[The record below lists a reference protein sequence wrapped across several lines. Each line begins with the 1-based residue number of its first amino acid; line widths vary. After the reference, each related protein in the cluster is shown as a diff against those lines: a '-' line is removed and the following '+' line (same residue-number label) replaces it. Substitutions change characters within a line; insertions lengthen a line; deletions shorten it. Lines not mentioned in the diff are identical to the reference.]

1 MQIMPYTGR
10 PLARELGVRFTP
22 KILNEPET
30 SLTFG
35 TRYFRQ
41 MMERF
46 ASRPE
51 AALAAYN
58 AGPHR
63 VDKWLAPNPQIRSDE
78 FAESIPFS
86 ETRAYVMIIL
96 GARDQYRRLYGLE
109 PPLKPGP

>member
-10 PLARELGVRFTP
+10 PLAREFGKRYTTRMLH
-22 KILNEPET
+22 EAET

-41 MMERF
+41 MMQRF
-46 ASRPE
+46 GSRPD

-63 VDKWLAPNPQIRSDE
+63 VDRWLSPNPQIRSDE
-78 FAESIPFS
+78 FTESIPFT
-86 ETRAYVMIIL
+86 ETRNYVMIIL
-96 GARDQYRRLYGLE
+96 GARDQYRKLYGLE
-109 PPLKPGP
+109 PAAKPGP